1 MAVLT
6 VEVFAL
12 APDATTPLDQ
22 NKQYAVLTRFTDAMT
37 APAPFTRCGA
47 VVVMS
52 SEVDTYDSGALVN
65 ALCVAASGEEATD
78 ALAERLATAMTADT
92 EFFARWKLAAG
103 RTSVLCSDN

>member
-22 NKQYAVLTRFTDAMT
+22 NQQYTVLTRFADAVT
-37 APAPFTRCGA
+37 VPTTRCGP
-47 VVVMS
+47 VVVLS
-52 SEVDTYDSGALVN
+52 SDVDTYDSGALVN
-65 ALCVAASGEEATD
+65 ALCVAASGEEAAD
-78 ALAERLATAMTADT
+78 VLAARLATAMAADT
-92 EFFARWKLAAG
+92 EFFARWELAAG